1 MKALIKYPG
10 SKWRLA
16 PWIISHFPEHH
27 SYLEP
32 FFGSGAVLFNKQ
44 RSHIETVNDLDG
56 EVVNFFECIRKDPER
71 LARDVYLTPYSR
83 ESYEK
88 AYDIA
93 RKDSNG
99 SGADGSSDDPFD
111 RALAFCIRLN
121 QGYGFRTT
129 GEKVGWKNDVQGR
142 ERAYAARGWCMM
154 LDRIMQAAERLREV
168 QIECRPAVEL
178 IKRFNY
184 PNVLIYADPPYMLET
199 RNGKQYRCEMFGKD
213 HEELLDAL
221 LAHKGPVLVSGYD
234 SPLYDDALRGWRRE
248 ETVSHTQS
256 GSRKTEVLW
265 LNFEPVC
272 QLKFFGN
279 SDDTFGKYGLTS
291 RSL

>member
-1 MKALIKYPG
+1 MSGRPYGIWHAAKIHIKEKKYDYQTEFSIYLLFPGDGGREKQSGRRKERWSGSMKALIKYPG

-16 PWIISHFPEHH
+16 LRIISRFPEHH

-56 EVVNFFECIRKDPER
+56 EVVNLFECIRKNPER

-99 SGADGSSDDPFD
+99 SRADGSSDDPFD

-154 LDRIMQAAERLREV
+154 PDRIMQAAERLRGG
-168 QIECRPAVEL
+168 EL
-178 IKRFNY
+178 PI
-184 PNVLIYADPPYMLET
+184 V
-199 RNGKQYRCEMFGKD
+199 
-213 HEELLDAL
+213 
-221 LAHKGPVLVSGYD
+221 
-234 SPLYDDALRGWRRE
+234 
-248 ETVSHTQS
+248 
-256 GSRKTEVLW
+256 
-265 LNFEPVC
+265 
-272 QLKFFGN
+272 
-279 SDDTFGKYGLTS
+279 
-291 RSL
+291 